1 VVVVEVEVEEE
12 VDGGLLEV
20 VEGEAAAKEME
31 EEYGHSLA
39 SQKMARGA
47 RTRTMTESRRGG
59 EEDTPEGLSG
69 MRPARD

>member
-1 VVVVEVEVEEE
+1 MVVVEVEE
-12 VDGGLLEV
+12 VVGRLLEV
-20 VEGEAAAKEME
+20 TEGEAAAVEME

-59 EEDTPEGLSG
+59 GEEGAPEG
-69 MRPARD
+69 MRLVRD